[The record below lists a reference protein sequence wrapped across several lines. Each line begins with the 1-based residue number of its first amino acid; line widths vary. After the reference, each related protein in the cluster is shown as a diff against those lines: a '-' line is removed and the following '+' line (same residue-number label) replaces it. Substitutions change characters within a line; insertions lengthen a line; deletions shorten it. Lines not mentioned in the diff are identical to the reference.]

1 MSKAL
6 GKPVGPFRLLGEVYL
21 GSMAESQVIYPYLPE
36 QLKAIRASISEPRF
50 ATYLA
55 KAGKH
60 EKYAIALYLY
70 NVRVA
75 KSFLFPL
82 GVVEVTLRN
91 AIDEILVERHGL
103 DWHQDTVF
111 RDEVLTTEGLATLD
125 KAIRRAGHQS
135 PRSQVVAEL
144 TFDFWSNLFRPEYG
158 DLWRTTVNIAFP
170 NLKHGE
176 TRHEIQSL
184 VRPINAFRNRVAH
197 HEPILDMNVTDV
209 LGRILRLTGLRCRE
223 TEAWLKHHC
232 TLNTVV
238 RSRPKLDGSNS
249 DTLSAKLDKNFV
261 AVDMS
266 TTLQSIIGT
275 VDDKRQ
281 AIVCQDA
288 AGSPTAAF
296 TVLDVARYVSD
307 RAKELDGMVDL
318 SQHKV
323 SDFLNAIDLAGR
335 WTRMDEMSSMGLAV
349 KELQKPRIQILVGT
363 DVATG
368 RATGAIVR
376 AHRRY

>member
-50 ATYLA
+50 ATYLT
-55 KAGKH
+55 KAGNH

-70 NVRVA
+70 NARVA
-75 KSFLFPL
+75 KAFLYPL

-91 AIDEILVERHGL
+91 AIDEILVQRHGP
-103 DWHQDTVF
+103 DWHQDTAF
-111 RDEVLTTEGLATLD
+111 RGQVLTPEGLATLD
-125 KAIRRAGHQS
+125 KAIRRAGQQP

-158 DLWRTTVNIAFP
+158 ALWRTTVNIAFP
-170 NLKHGE
+170 NLQHGE
-176 TRHEIQSL
+176 TRQEIQNL

-209 LGRILRLTGLRCRE
+209 LGKIMRLTGLRCRE

-249 DTLSAKLDKNFV
+249 DTVSAKMDKNFV
-261 AVDMS
+261 AVDMN
-266 TTLQSIIGT
+266 TTLQTVIGA
-275 VDDKRQ
+275 VDEKRQ
-281 AIVCQDA
+281 AIICQDA
-288 AGSPTAAF
+288 TGSPTAAF
-296 TVLDVARYVSD
+296 TAFDLARYVSD
-307 RAKELDGMVDL
+307 RANELEGMVDL

-323 SDFLNAIDLAGR
+323 SDLVQAINLTGR
-335 WTRMDEMSSMGLAV
+335 WVDIDERSSMGLAV
-349 KELQKPRIQILVGT
+349 KELQKPRVQILVGR
-363 DVATG
+363 DAATG
-368 RATGAIVR
+368 RVTGAIIR